1 MAHTTPLR
9 SIGLLV
15 ALAFALAA
23 GSIAAALPAAAASEA
38 PVVILY
44 GDSLAWE
51 SQDHFVAAV
60 TLGTDATAIGRTF
73 GGTAICD
80 FFDLMKKDAATLHPA
95 AVVLEFSGNR
105 FTTCMHHPDG
115 SGMGDGDA
123 YMKYVAD
130 VREAVGIFTS
140 VGTHVYLAGAPVS
153 RPVPGSFQR
162 GRALNVMYS
171 WVALVSAPGTVTYVD
186 AGTAV
191 QAGTEY
197 TDELPCLPE
206 EPCPTAGGSIVVR
219 SYDGVHLCP
228 GDDTHRDPVTK
239 RCVVWSS
246 GAYRFGRAMAAP
258 VIAQLR
264 LSGSSSASTA

>member
-1 MAHTTPLR
+1 MRKSLVA
-9 SIGLLV
+9 IGLIVVSMLGLSV
-15 ALAFALAA
+15 
-23 GSIAAALPAAAASEA
+23 LPAGAQNPTV

-51 SQDHFVAAV
+51 AQDHFAAAV
-60 TLGTDATAIGRTF
+60 KLGTDATVIGRSF

-80 FFDLMKKDAATLHPA
+80 YFDIMKDDAASLHPA

-130 VREAVGIFTS
+130 VREAVQTFTS

-171 WVALVSAPGTVTYVD
+171 WVALVSTPGTVTYVD

-191 QAGTEY
+191 QNGTEY

-206 EPCPTAGGSIVVR
+206 EPCPANGSIVVR

-239 RCVVWSS
+239 RCLVWSS
-246 GAYRFGRAMAAP
+246 GAYRYGRAMAAP
-258 VIAQLR
+258 VIAQL
-264 LSGSSSASTA
+264 SS